1 MGRVFFVLVTG
12 GGPGLRPGLGSPPPV
27 SIGLVSGLILE
38 LMIGAGMIYDWRT
51 RGRPHPVWLI
61 GAIVMTAVILLRGP
75 LSTTPAWL
83 AFADALAHIG
93 G

>member
-1 MGRVFFVLVTG
+1 
-12 GGPGLRPGLGSPPPV
+12 
-27 SIGLVSGLILE
+27 
-38 LMIGAGMIYDWRT
+38 MIVAGIIYDWRT

-61 GAIVMTAVILLRGP
+61 GAAVMTAVILLRVP
-75 LSTTPAWL
+75 LSGMPAWR